1 MSKDELRRRIK
12 AVTIP
17 NRPQGEDMPKNT
29 DSDIMAQLTALRAE
43 NERLK
48 AVATRSE
55 GTISF
60 KVTQAREPGTNG
72 KDDKGSKGG
81 AVSAYGLGR
90 FPVTLYK
97 GQWLRL
103 IAVIDKLKQFLDAH
117 DSELSEKD

>member
-12 AVTIP
+12 AVTTP
-17 NRPQGEDMPKNT
+17 NQSKGEIMKDA
-29 DSDIMAQLTALRAE
+29 DIMAQLAALREE
-43 NERLK
+43 NARLK
-48 AVATRSE
+48 VAATKSE

-60 KVTQAREPGTNG
+60 KVTQARAPGTNG